1 MHSFIL
7 VGLLYQ
13 PQSHGGANVFA
24 HSRDRSL
31 VEPAPEETSH
41 VDDKEDCTNRT
52 ELNSPPDERASTRS
66 PAAGFATRTQP
77 RVSRRVRSHAAS
89 DLRHVPAVM

>member
-13 PQSHGGANVFA
+13 PQRHDGANVFA

-41 VDDKEDCTNRT
+41 FMVGRFGMACDFALHSSAAFAYGKRRRHHTSAGRLKSMLSET
-52 ELNSPPDERASTRS
+52 EVGVAVGYNVER
-66 PAAGFATRTQP
+66 P
-77 RVSRRVRSHAAS
+77 V
-89 DLRHVPAVM
+89 